1 MNHKTKS
8 GLILAIATWGLMAT
22 GLPNTAMAEGMT
34 VASLE
39 DPDCT
44 NLRFCS
50 IMTLEYSP
58 DGSKLATGSSGGRVQ
73 VWDIATETL
82 QMTHENHGTR
92 WVPSSMIIRVHWLS
106 DGDVI
111 ASSSSDKTV
120 RFWSISTETETAN
133 LSFDTP
139 VFDFAFDSA
148 EDHIF
153 ALSRGFTVHRLSDGV
168 ATASETKINNGLSL
182 SKEETTGRIAVGT
195 LDNKV
200 FILEGDPPQQ
210 VQALKDHKRDVF
222 TVDWSGDN
230 RFLASGS
237 EDKSVNIYDATDL
250 TLVHRLAKLRGR
262 VSSLSFSPDSQY
274 LAAVTDADRLYVWQV
289 TSEAPKLV
297 LEQKMDE
304 TANVLD
310 WHPNGRQ
317 MALGMFSGGLKLV
330 DLPAFDNAN

>member
-34 VASLE
+34 ATSLE

-44 NLRFCS
+44 NFLYCS

-58 DGSKLATGSSGGRVQ
+58 DGSKLATGNSGGRVQ

-92 WVPSSMIIRVHWLS
+92 WFQSPVIIRVHWLS

-120 RFWSISTETETAN
+120 RFWSTSTETETAN
-133 LSFDTP
+133 LSFDTS
-139 VFDFAFDSA
+139 VFDFAFDAA

-153 ALSRGFTVHRLSDGV
+153 ALSSGFTVHRRSDGV

-210 VQALKDHKRDVF
+210 VRTLKDHKGDVF

-250 TLVHRLAKLRGR
+250 TLVHRLTKLRGR

-274 LAAVTDADRLYVWQV
+274 LAAVTDADRLYIWQV
-289 TSEAPKLV
+289 TDAAPNLV
-297 LEQKMDE
+297 LEQKLDE

-317 MALGMFSGGLKLV
+317 MALGMFSGGLKLIN
-330 DLPAFDNAN
+330 LPAFDNAN